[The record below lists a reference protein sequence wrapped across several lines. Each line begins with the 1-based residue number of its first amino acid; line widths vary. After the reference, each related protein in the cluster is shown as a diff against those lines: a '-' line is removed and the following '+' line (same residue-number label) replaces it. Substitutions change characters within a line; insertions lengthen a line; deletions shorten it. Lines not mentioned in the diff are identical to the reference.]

1 MRFHL
6 FGFPIA
12 HSAAPAFH
20 NECFNNLGL
29 PQHHFNV
36 WSTSKTTDEMLEEIR
51 SDESGGAA

>member
-6 FGFPIA
+6 FGFPIG

-29 PQHHFNV
+29 PQHHFRV
-36 WSTSKTTDEMLEEIR
+36 WSTSKITGEMLKEIK